1 MTGTVA
7 SLSDLAKPRR
17 FWNLSQQSLA
27 MRTLLVT
34 GAMLTGF
41 SLVVGGLSAGV
52 VLASRAV
59 FPAAPTEPLAATP
72 GAGES
77 EAPVGADSASPAA
90 RPGTK
95 TAARSKK
102 PKGSKSAT
110 GDRSE

>member
-1 MTGTVA
+1 
-7 SLSDLAKPRR
+7 
-17 FWNLSQQSLA
+17 

-34 GAMLTGF
+34 GAMLAGF
-41 SLVVGGLSAGV
+41 GLVVGGLSAGV
-52 VLASRAV
+52 VLASRAI
-59 FPAAPTEPLAATP
+59 FPEAHTEPLAATP

-77 EAPVGADSASPAA
+77 ETPGGADSASPAA

-102 PKGSKSAT
+102 PKATKSAT